1 MEELTCASLYFIEK
15 YKTAPQEDGG
25 VIIEEFLD
33 QQLGAEYN
41 LDVTFSPEW
50 EWFNVSRPL
59 EYASDLDDKL
69 VVLDF
74 FTYCCINCLHV
85 LPSLHQLERDH
96 SIEDGLVIV
105 GVHSAKFENERVS
118 SNIAAAL
125 QRYDI
130 AHPVV
135 NDAQL
140 VLWRRLEIACWPT
153 LVILGPGC
161 RPLLLLVGEGHSA
174 LLGRFV
180 SAALRRLRGRLG
192 SGSLPLAPA
201 ARPPVARPLRFPG
214 KLCRLDA
221 RRLVLSDS
229 GHHRLLVTDNSGAVL
244 HVIGGPTAGFLDGKL
259 GESKFSSPQ
268 GVAAD
273 GDVIYVADTENHAIR
288 KVDLQAGL
296 VETLAGTGQRGDD
309 LEGGGV
315 GRAQVLASPWD
326 LCLVGDRLY
335 LAMAGSHQ
343 IWALFLR
350 DGTLFGKRPCPA
362 GTCLRVAGSGQ
373 EENRNNSYPQRA
385 AFAQPSGLTWDAAG
399 ARLLVADSESSSVRQ
414 VALADGAVR
423 AVVGGARDPTNLFEF
438 GDVDS
443 AEGPARLQHP
453 LGVAWSAA
461 DAALYVADTYNHKL
475 KLVLA
480 DGRGFSCRTLAGSS
494 RGDQTGP
501 LLEAQFNEPGGLL
514 AEPAGDQLL
523 VADTNNHCIKRVDL
537 AAGTV
542 DELDVR
548 MTRDSPDRPTQA
560 VTSSATVRSAGG
572 AISLSLEVL
581 LSGVSLTEGAP
592 HSWRLDQ
599 LPSGWSAAP
608 PGPFSVPLT
617 VQLHAPP
624 LRSGDAVRLRL
635 HAQLFLCSPA
645 GLCFPRE
652 LTFELLVE
660 ARPSTRVFYYSYG

>member
-1 MEELTCASLYFIEK
+1 MEELTCCISLFHRKIQNC
-15 YKTAPQEDGG
+15 TARRWGSNHRR
-25 VIIEEFLD
+25 ISD

-105 GVHSAKFENERVS
+105 GVHSAKFDNERVS

-153 LVILGPGC
+153 LVIL
-161 RPLLLLVGEGHSA
+161 V
-174 LLGRFV
+174 
-180 SAALRRLRGRLG
+180 
-192 SGSLPLAPA
+192 
-201 ARPPVARPLRFPG
+201 RFPG

-514 AEPAGDQLL
+514 AEPAGDRLL

-537 AAGTV
+537 ATGTV

-560 VTSSATVRSAGG
+560 VTSSATVRSAV
-572 AISLSLEVL
+572 AHLFKSRVL
-581 LSGVSLTEGAP
+581 LSA
-592 HSWRLDQ
+592 
-599 LPSGWSAAP
+599 SGWSAAP
-608 PGPFSVPLT
+608 AGPFSVPLT

-660 ARPSTRVFYYSYG
+660 GDD